1 MTALQAIKQ
10 AQQTGQI
17 AITKE
22 TANILKALAEFD
34 QAAADL
40 TTAIDDNLPDEM
52 SDRETSDNIMGEFY
66 SLYSPLQEYVFK
78 IIGEIVLNG
87 VFLYQLR
94 NKFEGL

>member
-1 MTALQAIKQ
+1 MTILQAIQQ
-10 AQQTGQI
+10 AQETGQI

-40 TTAIDDNLPDEM
+40 ITAIDDNLPSEM
-52 SDRETSDNIMGEFY
+52 SDRETVDKITGDFY

-94 NKFEGL
+94 NKFDGL